1 MPLETESTLRIRS
14 LIQGFRPNNGDLL
27 GALHT
32 VQHEFGYL
40 SHEALKVIAEQF
52 EMFPSHVYG
61 MASFYEEFRF
71 TPPPETTI
79 RWCSGP
85 ACRTKNSN
93 GIKNAMMAT
102 LGIDELGNQT
112 DDGKCGMILGQCN
125 GTCELA
131 PMVWIEQKSVYEHP
145 VGNLTAAK
153 SIKIAR
159 ALSENS
165 DVPEALND

>member
-40 SHEALKVIAEQF
+40 SHEALKVIA
-52 EMFPSHVYG
+52 
-61 MASFYEEFRF
+61 
-71 TPPPETTI
+71 
-79 RWCSGP
+79 
-85 ACRTKNSN
+85 
-93 GIKNAMMAT
+93 
-102 LGIDELGNQT
+102 D
-112 DDGKCGMILGQCN
+112 LGQCN